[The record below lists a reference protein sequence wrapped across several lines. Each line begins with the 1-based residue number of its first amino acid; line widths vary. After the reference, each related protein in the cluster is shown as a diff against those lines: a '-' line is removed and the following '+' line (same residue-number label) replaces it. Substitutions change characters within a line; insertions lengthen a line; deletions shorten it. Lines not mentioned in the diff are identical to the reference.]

1 MLIDNTFRLDCLSA
15 TSRSIQQ
22 YELANEHRAL
32 EMDGNEQISICN
44 TLLARTAILM
54 QQLRPICR
62 WHTDTVEK
70 TVVCVQFFQIF
81 YAVVPTSWQLPTRI
95 QKLRCIQWMQLGVQH
110 LSHLFVVVLNKSDRL
125 LLIAS
130 SASYV
135 ALCLLGAPIHGVLGG
150 LSLVLIALKR
160 QKILDSRVHH
170 LLLWVSNVSWLL
182 HNLFQPSFWLY
193 RACNVIVS
201 SSNLWSLA
209 VSNRSFS
216 DVLPPWIRNPYYN
229 LHVKQEITPDAYAIF
244 KNNQDEEEF
253 FFIEKSYV
261 HANQVMEVF
270 SPEPERSPAIVF
282 QELDA
287 AITRW
292 ERENPEWKKRWNEP
306 QKQIAEDGI
315 TQVSG
320 YDQLKTAALTGKIGD
335 YTPPNSQPLRNL
347 LTQMAESIL
356 IANPENARGK
366 LEELE
371 KIGKQCSQRWAMD
384 IQVLVSPH
392 TKDVAWGVHH
402 VLSKMRGAELT
413 WATSQILNAQYFDSV
428 LAYEVQKIRAITGNQ
443 LQIHMLNA
451 LHNGY
456 KYWFPTYEGMV
467 DTQLHLYS
475 LLEALTRRYLLPHT
489 PLPRSRLL
497 FQIFLES
504 LSIQLR
510 HDLFINKIFFVR
522 ELHDRLMQHF
532 DKPDRLVKQVHAAIL
547 QRTIMWDT
555 SDGAGGIQHWIQQFC
570 EKMEEDAGVFYP
582 LYTEQ
587 VGGQQCL
594 NFKGVQLLLWDL
606 GILQPLA

>member
-1 MLIDNTFRLDCLSA
+1 MSIEHTFRLDYLSA
-15 TSRSIQQ
+15 TSRSAKQ

-44 TLLARTAILM
+44 KLLARTTLLM

-70 TVVCVQFFQIF
+70 AVVCVEFFQFF
-81 YAVVPTSWQLPTRI
+81 YAVAPTSWSLPTRI
-95 QKLRCIQWMQLGVQH
+95 KKLRCIQWIQVGVQH
-110 LSHLFVVVLNKSDRL
+110 LSHLFVIVLNKSDRL
-125 LLIAS
+125 LMIAS

-135 ALCLLGAPIHGVLGG
+135 ALCLLGHPIHGILGG
-150 LSLVLIALKR
+150 ISLFLITLKR
-160 QKILDSRVHH
+160 RKLLDPRIHN
-170 LLLWVSNVSWLL
+170 LLLWISNVSWLL

-193 RACNVIVS
+193 RACTVIES
-201 SSNLWSLA
+201 ISNLCSLT
-209 VSNRSFS
+209 VSNSYFS
-216 DVLPPWIRNPYYN
+216 DLLPTWIKNPYYN
-229 LHVKQEITPDAYAIF
+229 LHVKQEITSDAYAIF

-270 SPEPERSPAIVF
+270 SPEPKRSPAIVF

-292 ERENPEWKKRWNEP
+292 KRENPEWKARWNRL

-315 TQVSG
+315 THVSG

-335 YTPPNSQPLRNL
+335 YTPPNSQQLRNL

-356 IANPENARGK
+356 IANPENARNK

-413 WATSQILNAQYFDSV
+413 FATSQILNTQHLNSN
-428 LAYEVQKIRAITGNQ
+428 LSYEVQKIRAITGNH

-456 KYWFPTYEGMV
+456 KYWFPTYEVMV
-467 DTQLHLYS
+467 DTQLHPYS

-510 HDLFINKIFFVR
+510 HEVFVNKTFFVCK
-522 ELHDRLMQHF
+522 LHDRLMQHF
-532 DKPDRLVKQVHAAIL
+532 DNPDRLVKQVHAAIL
-547 QRTIMWDT
+547 QRTIMWDN

-570 EKMEEDAGVFYP
+570 EKMEEDAGVFYE
-582 LYTEQ
+582 LYTA
-587 VGGQQCL
+587 L
-594 NFKGVQLLLWDL
+594 S
-606 GILQPLA
+606 